1 MPRRHPALTTLQA
14 AAAGT
19 GNGIVLD
26 TRQVNQMFVEISGT
40 FVGTVTFEASV
51 DGTNFFAI
59 GLKTA
64 ADGAAVTSA
73 TAPGQWK
80 MIADTVIASF
90 RARVSAF
97 TSGTITVKALAVLNG

>member
-1 MPRRHPALTTLQA
+1 MRQHPVLTTLQA
-14 AAAGT
+14 AVAAT
-19 GNGIVLD
+19 GNGIEVD
-26 TRQVNQMFVEISGT
+26 MRQVGLMFVEISGT
-40 FVGTVTFEASV
+40 FVGTVTFEGTV

-80 MIADTVIASF
+80 MISDTVLRSF
-90 RARVSAF
+90 RARVSAY
-97 TSGTITVKALAVLNG
+97 TSGNITVKALTVLDK